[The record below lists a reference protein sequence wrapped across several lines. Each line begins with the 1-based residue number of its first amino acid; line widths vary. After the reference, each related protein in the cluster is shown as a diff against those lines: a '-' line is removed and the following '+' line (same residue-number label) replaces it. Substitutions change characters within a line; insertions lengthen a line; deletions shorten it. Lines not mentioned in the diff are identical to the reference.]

1 MMRTV
6 VLAYHEIGAAALR
19 QAIASGLQVVAV
31 FTHRDDPNEG
41 GWYASVARLA
51 AEHGI
56 PVHAPARL
64 DHPIWVERMRAM
76 KPELLLSFHYRN
88 MVGPAVRALFP
99 KGCINLH
106 SALLPKYRGRCPI
119 NWVLVHGERETGVT
133 LHHMVDKADAGD
145 IIAQRAVTIGADE
158 TAWELTQR
166 MCTVSAQLLAE
177 TIPLLVAG
185 TAPRRAQD
193 ESQATVM
200 GPRTPADG
208 EIDWTRSTDEIR
220 NLVRAVSHPWPG
232 AFTYAGTRKLM
243 VWKVRRVETPAG
255 AAAAGAAAAPG
266 ELISAAPL
274 VVAVSDGAL
283 EIVEAQG
290 PDGVWT
296 TGPQLATEMNLR
308 PRMRLGRRAA
318 ARRRRR
324 TSVLI
329 LGVNGFIGS
338 HLSERLLR
346 EDTFE
351 VSGMDLN
358 SENLGALTDHPRFHF
373 LEGDISINREWVE
386 YHVRKC
392 DVVLPLVA
400 IATPIEYV
408 RNPLRVF
415 ELDFE
420 ENLRVVRDVVRY
432 NKRLVFPSTS
442 EVYGMCTDELFDEE
456 TSPLV
461 TGPIH
466 RQRWIYSASKQ
477 LLDRVIWAYGAQR
490 GLKFSLFR
498 PFNWIG
504 PRLDSLDSARIGSS
518 RAITQ
523 LILNLVEGT
532 PILLVDGGAQRR
544 CFTDVD
550 EGIECL
556 YRIIANEKGTCDGR
570 IFNVGNPDNEA
581 SIRELAEMLVAAF
594 DRHPLRSLYPPFAGF
609 QQIESASYYG
619 QGYEDVQHRR
629 PSIRNA
635 RTLID
640 WTPHIAT
647 AASVE
652 RTLDWFLQQHAREH
666 GLLRQGAGA
675 PVGVKAVESVTVEA
689 KDARRRGGKT
699 VRA

>member
-1 MMRTV
+1 MRTV

-31 FTHRDDPNEG
+31 FTHRDDPKEG

-56 PVHAPARL
+56 PVHAPARI
-64 DHPIWVERMRAM
+64 DHPIWVERIRALQ
-76 KPELLLSFHYRN
+76 PELLLSFHYRN

-145 IIAQRAVTIGADE
+145 IIAQRSIAIGPDE

-166 MCTVSAQLLAE
+166 ICTESAQLLAE

-208 EIDWTRSTDEIR
+208 EIDWTRSTEQIC

-232 AFTYAGTRKLM
+232 AFTFAGTRKLM
-243 VWKVRRVETPAG
+243 VWKVRRVQTP
-255 AAAAGAAAAPG
+255 AGAAAAPG
-266 ELISAAPL
+266 ELVSAAPL
-274 VVAVSDGAL
+274 IVAAGDGAL

-308 PRMRLGRRAA
+308 PRMRLGKRAS
-318 ARRRRR
+318 ARRRRC

-338 HLSERLLR
+338 HVSERLLR
-346 EDTFE
+346 DDGFE
-351 VSGMDLN
+351 VYGMDLN
-358 SENLGALTDHPRFHF
+358 SENLGALTEHPRFHF

-490 GLKFSLFR
+490 GLRFSLFR

-556 YRIIANEKGTCDGR
+556 YRIIANEQSACDGR

-581 SIRELAEMLVAAF
+581 SIRELAEMLVNAF

-640 WTPHIAT
+640 WTPRIAT

-652 RTLDWFLQQHAREH
+652 RTLDWFLQQHAREN
-666 GLLRQGAGA
+666 GLLRQGSGGA
-675 PVGVKAVESVTVEA
+675 KEA
-689 KDARRRGGKT
+689 PRRGGTT